1 VLQLILLLM
10 RAFHYYSVQTGVSGI
25 DGVLL
30 MHVMHSRCLFFL
42 WDEARG
48 LAVALQWSN
57 EAPQG
62 ASWQRTQADIQQLLS
77 YLLVALYESA

>member
-1 VLQLILLLM
+1 MLQLILLLM
-10 RAFHYYSVQTGVSGI
+10 RACHYYSVQTGVSGI

-62 ASWQRTQADIQQLLS
+62 ASWQRTQADIQAIAF
-77 YLLVALYESA
+77 LLVSCLV